1 MEPEPNPE
9 LVAELAGIL
18 RGAAHPA
25 AGGAASG
32 GIAAE
37 WSQIATAHAGRIYTG
52 GSRYPLPAG
61 AEALF
66 RRLHEDMRDETR
78 GAWFSA
84 RMELHPD
91 AAAPGGFSRPEFTV
105 NYTERVYW
113 NGETMLTPA
122 QGVAPIPSDAE
133 WSAELRRNPRAPEFL
148 PEWISAR
155 PDVSSE
161 FGALRSALEK
171 AGLPRGA
178 ARLPGEEH
186 VTFEGALLVRE
197 LSGGYSI
204 DIFDYGQL
212 HHLATE
218 PDARSAGLHAW
229 NYLSS
234 PLPDPVSL
242 SPTEVDHRVH
252 AAAAGYSELGARIQ
266 AAGAGGIATNLAVGV
281 PFDRWGGIDGF
292 YLFAWQ
298 TPVPQRSLPPSAAV
312 DGAARVGFIAAHPVP
327 VQAEFAPAWFD
338 QPGGGIRFRTHEP
351 LRDLVRAGALRV
363 ITVG

>member
-1 MEPEPNPE
+1 M
-9 LVAELAGIL
+9 
-18 RGAAHPA
+18 
-25 AGGAASG
+25 
-32 GIAAE
+32 
-37 WSQIATAHAGRIYTG
+37 
-52 GSRYPLPAG
+52 
-61 AEALF
+61 
-66 RRLHEDMRDETR
+66 
-78 GAWFSA
+78 
-84 RMELHPD
+84 
-91 AAAPGGFSRPEFTV
+91 
-105 NYTERVYW
+105 
-113 NGETMLTPA
+113 
-122 QGVAPIPSDAE
+122 
-133 WSAELRRNPRAPEFL
+133 
-148 PEWISAR
+148 
-155 PDVSSE
+155 
-161 FGALRSALEK
+161 
-171 AGLPRGA
+171 
-178 ARLPGEEH
+178 
-186 VTFEGALLVRE
+186 RE

-327 VQAEFAPAWFD
+327 VQAEFAPRGSTNPAGDPVPPMSRCATWCGRCAAGHHGRLVP
-338 QPGGGIRFRTHEP
+338 PGRSHR
-351 LRDLVRAGALRV
+351 RRALDGAPTARAL
-363 ITVG
+363 